1 MRFSLFSFVLGAA
14 AYWGMQHFLGVGN
27 TGRGK

>member
-1 MRFSLFSFVLGAA
+1 MRFSVFSFALGVA
-14 AYWGMQHFLGVGN
+14 AYWGVQHFLGVGN

>member
-14 AYWGMQHFLGVGN
+14 AYWSVQHFLGVGN